1 MKQWL
6 LLCCLLFAL
15 SCKDKKADLSG
26 ETPISAADFEAAF
39 PVFNTS
45 TTITDTGLVRKADT
59 TTIGYKAL
67 TQYFPDTALALM
79 TGKDKKMAIHPV
91 GLISKEKEKY
101 FLFNI
106 TQHKKTRLVV
116 MVTDKKMAYLAS
128 KELLDNQQN
137 DGYNHFVS
145 INKEPTFTISRE
157 KTTGDNVLKFTRTGW
172 AFNTDA
178 FMVVVNDSNEDPVK
192 TAVINPIDTLP
203 RKNKYSGDY
212 VRNDKNYIS
221 IRDGKDQNTYLF
233 FIHFEKNNG
242 NCVGEL
248 KGDMKMKSAR
258 TAQFLQ
264 NGDPCVIDF
273 NFDGNY
279 VSMKEQG
286 SCGNHRG
293 IQCFFD
299 DSFRKKREPK
309 PKKKK

>member
-67 TQYFPDTALALM
+67 TQYFPDTALALI

-248 KGDMKMKSAR
+248 KGDMKMKSVLFVK
-258 TAQFLQ
+258 T
-264 NGDPCVIDF
+264 C
-273 NFDGNY
+273 
-279 VSMKEQG
+279 
-286 SCGNHRG
+286 
-293 IQCFFD
+293 
-299 DSFRKKREPK
+299 
-309 PKKKK
+309 